1 MQNFDSF
8 SMERDKIR
16 KRGRTNLRVI
26 IFVLAVVI
34 LGGALIRNETQ
45 ETERKVALD
54 GEVLLN
60 GDISFEE
67 PFD

>member
-1 MQNFDSF
+1 MQNYDNF

-45 ETERKVALD
+45 ETERRWHWTEKCC
-54 GEVLLN
+54 
-60 GDISFEE
+60 
-67 PFD
+67 

>member
-1 MQNFDSF
+1 MQNFDNF

-34 LGGALIRNETQ
+34 LGGALI
-45 ETERKVALD
+45 AA
-54 GEVLLN
+54 GVLAGQPAAVLAKAARICLECV
-60 GDISFEE
+60 GIG
-67 PFD
+67 